1 MKTINAILFSLS
13 LLLAMNSCTPKQD
26 KFLLLGGSGWDKLVI
41 IDKENKSIVW
51 EYPVEEGWECNS
63 VAATPEGNILFSYG
77 KGAKLITRD
86 KQEVWNINAPEGCE
100 MQTARVLPNG
110 NYLLAW
116 CGYPA
121 TILEVGKEGKI
132 ITRTDFD
139 TRIQNPH
146 SQFRQ
151 VNKNKKGNYLV
162 PLFETSEVREI
173 SRDGGLV
180 KKVKVEGTPFC
191 IEPLKNGNYLV
202 ACGDAHSYMEV
213 NMETGEVV
221 RRVGAEDI
229 EGATLFFVAHVRPT
243 ATNGLYICNWQGH
256 SRDAA
261 SANSPQLMELDAS
274 GKILWS
280 INDNTSFGMISS
292 VSPID

>member
-1 MKTINAILFSLS
+1 
-13 LLLAMNSCTPKQD
+13 MNSCTPKQD

-41 IDKENKSIVW
+41 IDKENKNIIW
-51 EYPVEEGWECNS
+51 DYPVEEGWECNS

-86 KQEVWNINAPEGCE
+86 KQEVWNVNAPEGCE
-100 MQTARVLPNG
+100 MQTARVLSNG

-121 TILEVGKEGKI
+121 TILEVDKKGAI
-132 ITRTDFD
+132 VSRTDFD

-151 VNKNKKGNYLV
+151 VNKSKKDNYLV

-173 SRDGGLV
+173 SRDGQLV
-180 KKVKVEGTPFC
+180 KTVKVEGNPFC
-191 IEPLKNGNYLV
+191 IEALPNGNYLV
-202 ACGDAHSYMEV
+202 ANGDAHSYMEL
-213 NMETGEVV
+213 NFETGEVIRKV
-221 RRVGAEDI
+221 NANDI
-229 EGATLFFVAHVRPT
+229 EGATLFFVAHLLPT
-243 ATNGLYICNWQGH
+243 GNNGLYICNWQGH
-256 SRDAA
+256 SHDAV
-261 SANSPQLMELDAS
+261 SMNSPQLIEVNAS
-274 GKILWS
+274 GKMVWS
-280 INDNTSFGMISS
+280 LNDNTSFGMISS